1 MACLCHCRFA
11 EDAVDEYD
19 MLRRIDALNTI
30 IKPEAVQAL
39 YQAGQAK
46 ATARGQSETDVR
58 GPNDPPCARR
68 HHSMLPL
75 VLQVLHSMADE
86 DLAVRSAAQAAAEG
100 LMRGLAG
107 LIPSDC
113 PSLKEA
119 RRTGAWHL
127 VATVIVPA
135 MRTALS
141 DFGAAASRRG
151 IVALFGVLV
160 RLTRDLPACLVE
172 QPILHA
178 DLEVL
183 TNDQDAEVDV
193 FINLNHIQLH
203 RRARALDRIR
213 SLLNTPPAVT
223 VGADGD
229 AGEGEGA
236 PSAQRHVD
244 VTDQAVARA
253 QAAQAVCP
261 FTNSSLQHVIL
272 PLIMHALRYSAR
284 APNQGQTQ
292 SQRRKRKR
300 TVTLC
305 TWSVHAYTVCHA
317 HRGCLLVC
325 RGKPRP
331 GRRPPGC
338 VGLAVSC
345 GAACTVEC
353 VRGVVLC
360 GVVWCGVATTA
371 DTATL
376 HRYKAV
382 LRQLLGEIT
391 SKASQLRPATEKL
404 FMRATGHWIDGFHFK
419 PALEVKTKSSGAG
432 ANAGAGAGAGD
443 GDDATNPAVVKRPNA
458 VLTALLRSILPSIQK
473 LMLKVVATRTG
484 HRDQREPTNGKG
496 EKAGDKELRA
506 PMAFC
511 MVKLLCHLPSSMIKL
526 RVPKVIAAVCTSLKS
541 RDQRHRDAAR
551 AALVKIANHMGPTRL
566 PVIVEQMVCVVGV
579 VW

>member
-1 MACLCHCRFA
+1 
-11 EDAVDEYD
+11 

-86 DLAVRSAAQAAAEG
+86 DLAVRSAAQAAADG

-223 VGADGD
+223 AGADGD

-305 TWSVHAYTVCHA
+305 T
-317 HRGCLLVC
+317 
-325 RGKPRP
+325 
-331 GRRPPGC
+331 
-338 VGLAVSC
+338 
-345 GAACTVEC
+345 VEC
-353 VRGVVLC
+353 ACIHGVPCSSWVFL
-360 GVVWCGVATTA
+360 GMQ
-371 DTATL
+371 
-376 HRYKAV
+376 RKAQT
-382 LRQLLGEIT
+382 RE
-391 SKASQLRPATEKL
+391 AS
-404 FMRATGHWIDGFHFK
+404 
-419 PALEVKTKSSGAG
+419 
-432 ANAGAGAGAGD
+432 
-443 GDDATNPAVVKRPNA
+443 
-458 VLTALLRSILPSIQK
+458 
-473 LMLKVVATRTG
+473 
-484 HRDQREPTNGKG
+484 
-496 EKAGDKELRA
+496 
-506 PMAFC
+506 
-511 MVKLLCHLPSSMIKL
+511 IKL
-526 RVPKVIAAVCTSLKS
+526 RWTCC
-541 RDQRHRDAAR
+541 
-551 AALVKIANHMGPTRL
+551 AL
-566 PVIVEQMVCVVGV
+566 
-579 VW
+579 